1 MVASKASTL
10 SSQTAAR
17 IKEDCVMIQYNTLM
31 GVASGAAL
39 LLLVMF
45 AYHARRSDRR
55 NEGFRP
61 GA

>member
-1 MVASKASTL
+1 
-10 SSQTAAR
+10 
-17 IKEDCVMIQYNTLM
+17 MIQYNTLM

-45 AYHARRSDRR
+45 AYHARCSDRR

>member
-1 MVASKASTL
+1 
-10 SSQTAAR
+10 
-17 IKEDCVMIQYNTLM
+17 MIQYNTLM

>member
-45 AYHARRSDRR
+45 AYHARCSDRR